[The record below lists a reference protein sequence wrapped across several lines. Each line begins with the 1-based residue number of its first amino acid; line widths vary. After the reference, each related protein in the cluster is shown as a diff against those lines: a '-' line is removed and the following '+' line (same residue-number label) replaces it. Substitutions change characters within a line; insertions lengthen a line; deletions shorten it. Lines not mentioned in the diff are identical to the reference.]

1 MPGDS
6 NTTVD
11 WKTFVFDP
19 NLQLACSAIPTRA
32 RRSEKVTV
40 SISIKFTVAYNKLM
54 FPAIFLDRDGVII
67 ENRSDYV
74 RQWSHVTVLPKAI
87 DALSGFKRQGFKIVV
102 VTNQSAI
109 GRGLM
114 TFEDAQAINE
124 RLVAAIKESG
134 GWVDAVF
141 MCPHKPEDN
150 CECRKPQPGLLL
162 QAAQQ
167 FSLDLRSSWMVG
179 DAWTDLLAGQ
189 SAGVEGTIMV
199 RTGRGAVQLL
209 QTQREEMKPYFVCDD
224 VFDAFTKITFLKG
237 DKTAEN

>member
-1 MPGDS
+1 
-6 NTTVD
+6 
-11 WKTFVFDP
+11 
-19 NLQLACSAIPTRA
+19 
-32 RRSEKVTV
+32 
-40 SISIKFTVAYNKLM
+40 M

-87 DALSGFKRQGFKIVV
+87 DALSGLKREGFKIVI

-114 TFEDAQAINE
+114 TFEDAQMINE
-124 RLVAAIKESG
+124 RLVATIKENG

-150 CECRKPQPGLLL
+150 CQCRKPQPGLLL
-162 QAAQQ
+162 QAAQN
-167 FSLDLRSSWMVG
+167 FSLDLQSSWMVG

-189 SAGVEGTIMV
+189 SAGVEGRIMV

-209 QTQREEMKPYFVCDD
+209 QTPLDEIKPYFVCDD
-224 VFDAFTKITFLKG
+224 VFDAFGKITSLK
-237 DKTAEN
+237 KTKTVES